1 MPLEFVGRSLALSQ
15 SGVDAMTTSLGVGA
29 AELWTLMTV
38 ETAGCGF
45 LPDRR
50 PPIRYERHVFHR
62 LTGGRFDDG
71 DISDPSSG
79 GYGPGGAPQYTRLA
93 RAIALDR
100 TAALKSTSWGLG
112 QVMGENCSV
121 AGFADVGSMIDAMSA
136 SEDAQVAAMGAFLKS
151 SRLQDALRTHDWITV
166 AKGYNGPTY
175 QKNQYDTKLAAAY
188 EKLAAGPLPDLNV
201 RTAQLYLTYR
211 GFDPGPVDGMIGLR
225 TRQAIAAF
233 QASRGLHS
241 TGVPDEDLLVVLL
254 PTAT

>member
-1 MPLEFVGRSLALSQ
+1 MPLEFVGKSLALSQ
-15 SGVDAMTTSLGVGA
+15 SGVNAVTASLGIGA
-29 AELWTLMTV
+29 AELWTIMTV

-45 LPDRR
+45 LSDRR
-50 PPIRYERHVFHR
+50 PPIRYERHIFHR

-100 TAALKSTSWGLG
+100 AAALKSTSWGLG
-112 QVMGENCSV
+112 QIMGENCSV
-121 AGFADVGSMIDAMSA
+121 AGFADVGTMVDAMSG
-136 SEDAQVAAMGAFLKS
+136 SEDAQVEAMGVFLKA
-151 SRLQDALRTHDWITV
+151 SRLQDALRNHDWITL

-175 QKNQYDTKLAAAY
+175 QKNQYDTNLAAAY
-188 EKLAAGPLPDLNV
+188 AKLSAGPLPDLNV

-211 GFDPGPVDGMIGLR
+211 GFNPGPVDGMMGLR

-233 QASRGLHS
+233 QGSRGLPP
-241 TGVPDEDLLVVLL
+241 TGVPDEDLLTVLL
-254 PTAT
+254 PAAA